1 MLLELEKRPQRSSAM
16 ALLSPLIAV
25 ALTVITAGVLLAL
38 VGIPPLQ
45 GLKVYFVDPLTN
57 VWSLEELTVKASP
70 LIIIAIGLSM
80 CFLAN
85 TWNIGAEGQYILGAI
100 AGGWVALTFGPDG
113 GWWVLPAMIVAGILG
128 GAVYALIPAV
138 LKVVFKAN
146 EILTSLMLVYV
157 AQLLIDYLV
166 RGPWRDPMGFNFPQ
180 TATFDEA
187 ATLPLLDPGGRMHL
201 GVLITLVIV
210 IAAAILLSRTLK
222 GFEIRLVGQ
231 APRAARFAG
240 FDDKRL
246 ILLTFAISGG
256 LAGLA
261 GLLEVAGPIGQLLP
275 TISPGYGF
283 TAIIVAFLGRLNP
296 IGILVAGL
304 ALGLSF
310 LGGEQAQISLGVPLD
325 LTNVVQGTLLFYVL
339 ACDTLILYRVRVRS
353 TGGRAVRGVH

>member
-1 MLLELEKRPQRSSAM
+1 MLLELEKRPQRSSTM

-25 ALTVITAGVLLAL
+25 ALTVITAGVLLAV

-70 LIIIAIGLSM
+70 LIMIAIGLSM

-85 TWNIGAEGQYILGAI
+85 TWNIGAEGAIYPRRHRRRLGRPHLR
-100 AGGWVALTFGPDG
+100 AGRRLVGA
-113 GWWVLPAMIVAGILG
+113 AGDDRRRHPGRRGLC
-128 GAVYALIPAV
+128 ADPAV

-256 LAGLA
+256 SRASPVSSRSPGRS
-261 GLLEVAGPIGQLLP
+261 GQLLP